1 LPKTNLCALQ
11 RAQAPYNCPEFS
23 PIKGALT
30 YFATLKNASMKRAP
44 ISAAAVLTLSV
55 LALPLTPVQAADP
68 GYNIWTN
75 EYTVSRQQ
83 LQSAIAPQFPR
94 KLRYMDIFDVTLS
107 NPRLGMLPAA
117 NRLNTIVDAQIANPL
132 LLSRP
137 VNAVLTLS
145 SAFRYDPATRSLRL
159 DAPKVDKVDSTD
171 LPPQYAQ
178 QLTALGNAA
187 ADQFLRDYALYTF
200 KPEQL
205 QMNGKSFE
213 PGKITVEQDA
223 VKVEIKEK

>member
-1 LPKTNLCALQ
+1 MKQAL
-11 RAQAPYNCPEFS
+11 
-23 PIKGALT
+23 
-30 YFATLKNASMKRAP
+30 
-44 ISAAAVLTLSV
+44 ISAAAVLALSTLV
-55 LALPLTPVQAADP
+55 FAPVSAHAADT
-68 GYNIWTN
+68 GYNIWTS
-75 EYTVSRQQ
+75 EYTVSKQQ

-107 NPRLGMLPAA
+107 NPRLGMLPAQ
-117 NRLNTIVDAQIANPL
+117 NRMETVVDAQIANPL
-132 LLSRP
+132 LLQRP

-145 SAFRYDPATRSLRL
+145 SAFKYDPSTRTLRL
-159 DAPKVDKVDSTD
+159 DGPKVDKVDSTD

-205 QMNGKSFE
+205 QMNGKTFE

-223 VKVEIKEK
+223 VKVDINEK

>member
-1 LPKTNLCALQ
+1 MKQAL
-11 RAQAPYNCPEFS
+11 
-23 PIKGALT
+23 
-30 YFATLKNASMKRAP
+30 
-44 ISAAAVLTLSV
+44 ISAAAVLALSTLV
-55 LALPLTPVQAADP
+55 FAPVSAQAADT

-107 NPRLGMLPAA
+107 NPRLGMLPAQ
-117 NRLNTIVDAQIANPL
+117 NRMETVVDAQIANPL
-132 LLSRP
+132 LLQRP

-145 SAFRYDPATRSLRL
+145 SAFKYDPATRTLRL
-159 DAPKVDKVDSTD
+159 DGPKVDKVDSTD

-205 QMNGKSFE
+205 QMNGKTFE

-223 VKVEIKEK
+223 VKVDIKEK

>member
-1 LPKTNLCALQ
+1 
-11 RAQAPYNCPEFS
+11 
-23 PIKGALT
+23 
-30 YFATLKNASMKRAP
+30 MKRVP
-44 ISAAAVLTLSV
+44 LPAAVLTLSA
-55 LALPLTPVQAADP
+55 LALPLMPAEAADT
-68 GYNIWTN
+68 GYNVWTN

-83 LQSAIAPQFPR
+83 LQTAIAPQFPR
-94 KLRYMDIFDVTLS
+94 KMRYMDIFDVTFS
-107 NPRLGMLPAA
+107 NPRLGMLPSE
-117 NRLNTIVDAQIANPL
+117 NRMNTVVDAQIANPL
-132 LLSRP
+132 LLQRP

-145 SAFRYDPATRSLRL
+145 SAFKYDPATRSLRL

-178 QLTALGNAA
+178 QLTTLGNAA

-205 QMNGKSFE
+205 QMNGKTFE

>member
-1 LPKTNLCALQ
+1 
-11 RAQAPYNCPEFS
+11 
-23 PIKGALT
+23 
-30 YFATLKNASMKRAP
+30 MKRA
-44 ISAAAVLTLSV
+44 ILSAIALLAVSTPPLLPAHAAE
-55 LALPLTPVQAADP
+55 P

-83 LQSAIAPQFPR
+83 LQTAITPQFPR
-94 KLRYMDIFDVTLS
+94 KMRYMDIFDVTFS
-107 NPRLGMLPAA
+107 NPRLGMLPSE
-117 NRLNTIVDAQIANPL
+117 NRMNTVVDAQIANPL
-132 LLSRP
+132 LLQRP

-145 SAFRYDPATRSLRL
+145 SAFKYDPATRSLRL

-178 QLTALGNAA
+178 QLTTLGNAA

-200 KPEQL
+200 TPEQL
-205 QMNGKSFE
+205 QMNGKTFE

-223 VKVEIKEK
+223 VKVDIKEK

>member
-1 LPKTNLCALQ
+1 
-11 RAQAPYNCPEFS
+11 
-23 PIKGALT
+23 
-30 YFATLKNASMKRAP
+30 MKRALFP
-44 ISAAAVLTLSV
+44 VALCLSGV
-55 LALPLTPVQAADP
+55 ALIPALGQAADS

-83 LQSAIAPQFPR
+83 LQNAIAPQFPR

-107 NPRLGMLPAA
+107 NPRLGMLPAD
-117 NRLNTIVDAQIANPL
+117 NRMNTVVDAQIANPL
-132 LLSRP
+132 LLQRP

-145 SAFRYDPATRSLRL
+145 SAFKYDPATRSLRL
-159 DAPKVDKVDSTD
+159 DAPKVDKVDSSD

-205 QMNGKSFE
+205 QMNGKRFE

>member
-1 LPKTNLCALQ
+1 
-11 RAQAPYNCPEFS
+11 
-23 PIKGALT
+23 
-30 YFATLKNASMKRAP
+30 MKRVLLP
-44 ISAAAVLTLSV
+44 AAVLTLSA
-55 LALPLTPVQAADP
+55 LALPLMPAQAADT
-68 GYNIWTN
+68 GYNVWTN

-83 LQSAIAPQFPR
+83 LQTAIAPQFPR
-94 KLRYMDIFDVTLS
+94 KMRYMDIFDVTFS
-107 NPRLGMLPAA
+107 NPRLGMLPSE
-117 NRLNTIVDAQIANPL
+117 NRMNTVVDAQIANPL
-132 LLSRP
+132 LLQRP

-145 SAFRYDPATRSLRL
+145 SAFKYDPTTRSLRL

-178 QLTALGNAA
+178 QLTTLGNAA

-205 QMNGKSFE
+205 QMNGKTFE

>member
-1 LPKTNLCALQ
+1 MKQATPAL
-11 RAQAPYNCPEFS
+11 A
-23 PIKGALT
+23 
-30 YFATLKNASMKRAP
+30 ATLMLSTLAMGHAL
-44 ISAAAVLTLSV
+44 AAES
-55 LALPLTPVQAADP
+55 

-107 NPRLGMLPAA
+107 NPRLGMLPGE
-117 NRLNTIVDAQIANPL
+117 NRMNTVVDAQIANPL
-132 LLSRP
+132 LLQRP

-145 SAFRYDPATRSLRL
+145 SAFKYDPATRSLRL

-187 ADQFLRDYALYTF
+187 ANQFLRDYALYTF
-200 KPEQL
+200 TPDQL
-205 QMNGKSFE
+205 QMNGKRFE
-213 PGKITVEQDA
+213 PGKITVEKDA
-223 VKVEIKEK
+223 VKVEVKEQ